1 MADINYRLILK
12 ILGVLL
18 WLEAASMLI
27 PLGISLGYGENDTMA
42 FLITIVIAIVV
53 GSLFFFQ
60 YTNTE
65 RKSLGKR
72 DGFMVVALCWVC
84 FSLLG
89 SLPYLLSGAVDNMT
103 DAFFET
109 MSGVT
114 GTGASVINDVEILPH
129 GILFWRS
136 LTQWLGGLGIIDSS
150 RWRYYLCSTAGAAC
164 SSSMPNRPEL
174 CTISWDLASGKRLNC
189 CGLLTWVLLLFS
201 RYFSA

>member
-27 PLGISLGYGENDTMA
+27 PLGISLGYAETDTMA

-60 YTNTE
+60 YTNTD

-72 DGFMVVALCWVC
+72 DGFMVVALCWVF

-89 SLPYLLSGAVDNMT
+89 SLPYLLSGAVDNMPT
-103 DAFFET
+103 L
-109 MSGVT
+109 SLKPCQVLPVRVP
-114 GTGASVINDVEILPH
+114 AS
-129 GILFWRS
+129 
-136 LTQWLGGLGIIDSS
+136 
-150 RWRYYLCSTAGAAC
+150 ST
-164 SSSMPNRPEL
+164 
-174 CTISWDLASGKRLNC
+174 T
-189 CGLLTWVLLLFS
+189 
-201 RYFSA
+201 